1 MRGTYCASGTLVTRG
16 SSITQV
22 TCIQSNQDHWL
33 ISVQHERLYFTSS
46 AVETVEAVETGWSS
60 STLGTL
66 QSLTHKQLTADAR
79 AWFIRCKPLL
89 LGHR

>member
-1 MRGTYCASGTLVTRG
+1 MQSTYCTRGALVTRG

-22 TCIQSNQDHWL
+22 TWIQSNQVHWL
-33 ISVQHERLYFTSS
+33 ISVQHEQLNLTSS

-66 QSLTHKQLTADAR
+66 QSLPHKLLTADVR
-79 AWFIRCKPLL
+79 AWLIRRKPLL